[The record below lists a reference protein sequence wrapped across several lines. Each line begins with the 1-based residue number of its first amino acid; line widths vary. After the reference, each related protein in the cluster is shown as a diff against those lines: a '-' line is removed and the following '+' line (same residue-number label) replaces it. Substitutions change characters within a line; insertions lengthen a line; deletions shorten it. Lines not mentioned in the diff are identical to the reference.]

1 MAAGN
6 FVPVKQV
13 PKMKKGRV
21 FFFEKKNQKTFAN
34 ECPTG
39 AAEQLACAA

>member
-21 FFFEKKNQKTFAN
+21 FFFEKKNQKLLRMSARLGRRSN
-34 ECPTG
+34 
-39 AAEQLACAA
+39 